1 MRRSKIKLCSEKVA
15 NNLIIL
21 ISKHERSA
29 ASPIKE
35 DMNITNIQDEFK
47 IFDNKATKIKNS
59 YAQYIKNLEARIND
73 VFLSVINII

>member
-1 MRRSKIKLCSEKVA
+1 MRRSRIKLCSEKVA

-29 ASPIKE
+29 SPIKE
-35 DMNITNIQDEFK
+35 DINITNIQDEFK
-47 IFDNKATKIKNS
+47 IFDNKAKKIKNS
-59 YAQYIKNLEARIND
+59 YAQYIKNLEARIYD